1 MPTEALAG
9 VDRLILP
16 IGQAGFVPPEWRDK
30 TILELPRMMFGA
42 LEQDT
47 ARRIQQTQDQGFAGY
62 EASNI
67 AHLRLCGGCLCPA
80 GLG

>member
-1 MPTEALAG
+1 
-9 VDRLILP
+9 
-16 IGQAGFVPPEWRDK
+16 
-30 TILELPRMMFGA
+30 MMFGA

-67 AHLRLCGGCLCPA
+67 AHLRLCAGCLCPA